1 MKKKSHNW
9 RFSSLGDTWDEKI
22 KNNIWLK
29 SKYLKIAQNS
39 DRKFDYIQGEN
50 FSMCRCKTK
59 INVFT
64 FSKFKLNLP
73 IYMVSLPFS
82 MDEKGFEG
90 DISTV
95 LEGYKHRGIHIFL
108 NLKKEEIE
116 TVKDKYAVG
125 TTLSSFQFDNNFSDF
140 DDYIKSLRSSYRRR
154 ILLALKKGENLKVE
168 KIKNENYTSSI
179 HEMYMQVLKRSEYP
193 LETLSYNFFKESDFD
208 IYVFKYN
215 ELFAAFIAIKIVEDT
230 LYFILCGMNYK
241 IRDEVDLY
249 FNLLIKIIKIAI
261 EKKVK
266 KINFGQTSEESK
278 CKIGSKLQKR
288 YMLLYNK
295 NKIINFLLKK
305 AVKNIEYRSEVVN
318 YRVFKK
324 N

>member
-39 DRKFDYIQGEN
+39 DRKFDYIQSEN

-59 INVFT
+59 INIFT
-64 FSKFKLNLP
+64 FSKFKFNLP
-73 IYMVSLPFS
+73 VYMVSLPFS
-82 MDEKGFEG
+82 MDGKGFEG
-90 DISTV
+90 DISDILKT
-95 LEGYKHRGIHIFL
+95 YNHRGIHIFL
-108 NLKKEEIE
+108 NLKNEDIKEIE
-116 TVKDKYAVG
+116 NIYAVG
-125 TTLSSFQFDNNFSDF
+125 STLYSCVFENKFPDF
-140 DDYIKSLRSSYRRR
+140 NAYLNSLRSSYRRR
-154 ILLALKKGENLKVE
+154 ILNALKKGENLKVE

-193 LETLSYNFFKESDFD
+193 LETLSYKFFKESDFD

-215 ELFAAFIAIKIVEDT
+215 ELNAAFIATKIFEDT
-230 LYFILCGMNYK
+230 LYFILCGMDYK

-249 FNLLIKIIKIAI
+249 FNILIKIIKIAI
-261 EKKVK
+261 EKGVK
-266 KINFGQTSEESK
+266 NINFGQTSEESK
-278 CKIGSKLQKR
+278 CKVGSTPQKR

-305 AVKNIEYRSEVVN
+305 AVKNIEYSSEVVN
-318 YRVFKK
+318 YRVFKE